1 MDMRTALVSGA
12 SRGLGAVIARRL
24 AADGWAVAVNHRSS
38 GADPEAVV
46 DAIRSAG
53 GRAAAYQAD
62 VTDEADVRAMTA
74 AAEAELGPVQ
84 VVVANA
90 TGPQPPVP
98 LEELTWQHHL
108 DQLRFF
114 VLSPTL
120 LVQAAL
126 PTMKRLGT
134 GRVIQI
140 GSDTVDRALPGVSAY
155 RAAKAA
161 QIGLTRS
168 WSREL
173 GPLGVTVN
181 LVAPGWIPVERHT
194 GVDPSRYTAD
204 VPMGRIGTP
213 EDVAGLVA
221 YLAGDEAGFVTGQ
234 QISVNGGHTL

>member
-38 GADPEAVV
+38 AADAEAVV
-46 DAIRSAG
+46 AAIRSAG

-84 VVVANA
+84 VVVPNA

-126 PTMKRLGT
+126 PTMKRLGG

-140 GSDTVDRALPGVSAY
+140 GSDTVDRALP
-155 RAAKAA
+155 
-161 QIGLTRS
+161 
-168 WSREL
+168 
-173 GPLGVTVN
+173 
-181 LVAPGWIPVERHT
+181 
-194 GVDPSRYTAD
+194 
-204 VPMGRIGTP
+204 M
-213 EDVAGLVA
+213 
-221 YLAGDEAGFVTGQ
+221 
-234 QISVNGGHTL
+234 